1 MYLYR
6 SDEEDIAIPVSRAG
20 QVGLAIS
27 TFFIIFLGVYAGPAF
42 RWTTEAA
49 AAFFSVFSG

>member
-27 TFFIIFLGVYAGPAF
+27 AFFIIFLGVYAGPAF

-49 AAFFSVFSG
+49 SAFFSVFSG